1 VVDCINVKNMLQCL
15 RLLTFCVQTRAVDLI
30 ALTRAINALK
40 KFAIKNFNA
49 LIVRVN

>member
-1 VVDCINVKNMLQCL
+1 VHVRIPVRVLVIQCL
-15 RLLTFCVQTRAVDLI
+15 VEGTRAVDLI